1 MAFSSSRL
9 IEIRRV
15 AGKGRGVFAAADI
28 KKGTVIERAPV
39 LVLPIDEVCHPS
51 GRTRLEGYCFCWGR
65 GTVALPLGYGALYNH
80 SYVPNARY
88 DDRAR
93 AGAKIFTALRD
104 IAKGEEITVSY
115 NGDPDDPSPVSFPV
129 IE

>member
-1 MAFSSSRL
+1 MAFRSSRL
-9 IEIRRV
+9 IEVKRV
-15 AGKGRGVFAAADI
+15 AGKGRGVFAIVDI
-28 KKGTVIERAPV
+28 ARGTVIERAPV
-39 LVLPIDEVCHPS
+39 LVLPVDEICRPS
-51 GRTRLEGYCFCWGR
+51 GRTRLEEYCFHWGR

-80 SYVPNARY
+80 SYTPNARY

-93 AGAKIFTALRD
+93 SGTKIFTALRD

-115 NGDPDDPSPVSFPV
+115 NGDPGDRTPVSFTV